1 MSDWDAVFGEA
12 ALGLDLAKVD
22 PARAGSGNAPALRI
36 RPSAGSAQPRDLA
49 AESAT
54 PVSAAPGS
62 ATPVSAVPGSAT
74 PVSAAPG
81 SATPVS
87 AAPVSAATAAST
99 ESRSAR
105 AARPSLK
112 LASRPTAPT
121 APTANREAIFRRE
134 ALEFRVRGRRTPG
147 GLVRLGAR
155 WIHWTYRMLFVLV
168 LLAVAAVWIIHTDE
182 SASGPAIV
190 DGRTGT
196 VALLL
201 PAAVGPDL
209 ASSRGFTVALPGGG
223 SVGIID
229 LHAQLAD
236 NTAIRKAGLAPS
248 AQPAILVTGQL
259 TPGVGAASVL
269 LDAHVRTQ
277 AFVVLRSESLA
288 DLLGRQFRAMVSNGN
303 AP

>member
-1 MSDWDAVFGEA
+1 MSDWDAIFGEA
-12 ALGLDLAKVD
+12 ALGLDVAKVD
-22 PARAGSGNAPALRI
+22 PARAGSGNAPARRI

-49 AESAT
+49 VESAT
-54 PVSAAPGS
+54 PI
-62 ATPVSAVPGSAT
+62 SAVPGSAT
-74 PVSAAPG
+74 LVSAVPVSA
-81 SATPVS
+81 V
-87 AAPVSAATAAST
+87 PVSAATAAST
-99 ESRSAR
+99 ESRPVR

-112 LASRPTAPT
+112 LASRPT

-190 DGRTGT
+190 DGRTGA

-209 ASSRGFTVALPGGG
+209 ASSREFTVALPGGR
-223 SVGIID
+223 SVGIIG